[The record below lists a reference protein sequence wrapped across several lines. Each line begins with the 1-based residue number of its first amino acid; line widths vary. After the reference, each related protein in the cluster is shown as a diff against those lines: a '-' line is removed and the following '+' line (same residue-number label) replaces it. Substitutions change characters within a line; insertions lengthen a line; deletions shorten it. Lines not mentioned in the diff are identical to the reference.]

1 MYTEEDLL
9 NRRQQTFPA
18 QQTADLGK
26 EAEKVTQDS
35 GIQQTDVLGKG
46 ANKVTPDSWEIT
58 YTRTLT

>member
-26 EAEKVTQDS
+26 EAENVTQDS
-35 GIQQTDVLGKG
+35 GIQQTGKG
-46 ANKVTPDSWEIT
+46 GKQSNT
-58 YTRTLT
+58 